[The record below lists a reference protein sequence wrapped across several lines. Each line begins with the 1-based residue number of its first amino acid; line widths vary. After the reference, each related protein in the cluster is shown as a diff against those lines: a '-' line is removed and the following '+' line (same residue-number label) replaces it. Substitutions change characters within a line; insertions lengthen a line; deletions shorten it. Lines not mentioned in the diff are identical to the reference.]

1 MPCGAIA
8 GGTGCGRAEAHAR
21 DGRARVFLPLLELAA
36 THSPAGA
43 RAVRCASEEFC
54 SSQNFCARCVVGGGG
69 WGFPSSARAGARLG
83 RGVGL
88 GLRERKLFLV
98 SIIHRDK
105 NVFSLAAIIGKK
117 FCDKKIQLFLLLKPP
132 GREEPRGKSPW
143 ASSSCPRLRSP
154 CVFCRSVDKRSLCAQ
169 LCKIF

>member
-1 MPCGAIA
+1 MLWALILILPCGAIA

-36 THSPAGA
+36 THLPAGA

-88 GLRERKLFLV
+88 GLQERKLFLV

-105 NVFSLAAIIGKK
+105 IVFSLDAIILKK
-117 FCDKKIQLFLLLKPP
+117 FCDKKIQLFLSLKTSRTRRATRKKPL
-132 GREEPRGKSPW
+132 GLIIVS
-143 ASSSCPRLRSP
+143 ASAVSMRFLP
-154 CVFCRSVDKRSLCAQ
+154 
-169 LCKIF
+169 